1 MKIKLISAGVILLLI
16 LTGFGNSIYVT
27 ARCEGWE
34 RQLTAAE
41 AAAVEED
48 WETATIQLDA
58 LHRSWDKA
66 ENYLHIVLH
75 HEEVEDA
82 LVLMQQ
88 CRLFAA
94 LQDGDAL
101 LAAGEQLRCQYR
113 HLAETEE
120 LHLKN
125 IL

>member
-1 MKIKLISAGVILLLI
+1 MKIKLLSAGVILLLI

-48 WETATIQLDA
+48 WETAKIQLDA

-66 ENYLHIVLH
+66 EDYLHIVLH

-125 IL
+125 IF

>member
-1 MKIKLISAGVILLLI
+1 MKMKLLSAGVILLLI
-16 LTGFGNSIYVT
+16 LTGFGNSVYVT

-41 AAAVEED
+41 TAAVEED
-48 WETATIQLDA
+48 WETAAIQLDA
-58 LHRSWDKA
+58 LYRSWDKA
-66 ENYLHIVLH
+66 EDYLHIVLH

-101 LAAGEQLRCQYR
+101 LSAGEQLRCQYR

>member
-16 LTGFGNSIYVT
+16 LTGFGNSLYVT

-66 ENYLHIVLH
+66 EDYLHIVLH

>member
-1 MKIKLISAGVILLLI
+1 MKMKLLSAGVILLLI

-66 ENYLHIVLH
+66 EDYLHIVLH

>member
-16 LTGFGNSIYVT
+16 LTGFGNSVYVT

-58 LHRSWDKA
+58 LYRSWDKA
-66 ENYLHIVLH
+66 EDYLHIVLH